1 MDSKRL
7 TQQAYELY
15 YVISVHLNC
24 MSEHS
29 DRKARLHYLAP
40 KAFSRY
46 RRRLAANCNSV
57 SI

>member
-7 TQQAYELY
+7 SQQAYELY

-24 MSEHS
+24 TSGHTN
-29 DRKARLHYLAP
+29 RKTRLLSLAP

-46 RRRLAANCNSV
+46 RRRLATDC
-57 SI
+57 